1 MSLLAFGVK
10 NVLRNRLR
18 TLMTLAAVAVAILAF
33 LFLRTILDAWT
44 AASEH
49 AATDRVA
56 TRHKVTLVMPLPLHY
71 VEEIRQVPGVKA
83 VALASWFGGK
93 DPQRE
98 DQFFASIAVRPAS
111 LLEVYDE
118 IQVPP
123 EQRRSWIEN
132 RRGALIGDA
141 LAKQFGWKVGDRVI
155 LRGTIYTGDWEFQ
168 ISGIYT
174 ATRRSIDRMTF
185 FFHWDYL
192 SEQGPSWAKDQVG
205 WVISRIDDPSRS
217 AEISRAI
224 DQRFEDRDI
233 QTLSMSERALNASFL
248 GMLSAVLQAVDMV
261 SVVILIIMMLIL
273 GNTIAMGV
281 RERTHEYGVLRAVG
295 FMPRHIAGLVLA
307 EAMATGGLGGL
318 LGLLLAYPLIERG
331 MGRFMEENMGAFF
344 PFVRINPATGALAVV
359 LAVGLAL
366 VAAAIPAYRASR
378 LKVVDT
384 LRQVG

>member
-1 MSLLAFGVK
+1 MSLLGLGLK

-18 TLMTLAAVAVAILAF
+18 TLMTLSAVAVAILAF

-56 TRHKVTLVMPLPLHY
+56 TRHKVTLVMPLPLRY
-71 VEEIRQVPGVKA
+71 VEQIRQVPGVKA

-93 DPQRE
+93 DPKRE
-98 DQFFASIAVRPAS
+98 DEFFASIAVRPAS

-123 EQRRSWIEN
+123 EQRRAWIEN

-141 LAKQFGWKVGDRVI
+141 LAKKFGWKVGDKVM
-155 LRGTIYTGDWEFQ
+155 LRGTIYTGDWEFE

-248 GMLSAVLQAVDMV
+248 GMLSAVLKAVDVV
-261 SVVILIIMMLIL
+261 SVVILVIMMLIL

-295 FMPRHIAGLVLA
+295 FLPRHIAGLVLT
-307 EAMATGGLGGL
+307 EAMVTGGLGGL
-318 LGLLLAYPLIERG
+318 VGLLLAYPLIERG

-344 PFVRINPATGALAVV
+344 PFVRIDPATGALAVV
-359 LAVGLAL
+359 LALGLAL

-378 LKVVDT
+378 LRVVDT